1 MRTFRRCRYMAEDPT
16 TLYSPD
22 QSWSILIITSLMSGL
37 FEKKQY
43 LVRSIVTITGRQM
56 LSNGVFMTF
65 WVRVP
70 GKDSLT
76 AEDDI
81 EQTRPLQV

>member
-1 MRTFRRCRYMAEDPT
+1 MAGVLT

-22 QSWSILIITSLMSGL
+22 QSWSILTITSLMSGL